1 MAGRQLAAAIIGEWK
16 STSRRRVELD
26 FQWDLAIAIV
36 DSSDQK
42 KNWPGPSMASP
53 ASLPTARD
61 HRCSL

>member
-42 KNWPGPSMASP
+42 KELAGTQYGVSGQFTYSARPS
-53 ASLPTARD
+53 L
-61 HRCSL
+61 